1 MNFSTIGPFC
11 RLRGGTIIGKSV
23 KIGNFVEIKKS
34 NIGDFS
40 KINHL
45 TYIGDTVMG
54 KIL

>member
-34 NIGDFS
+34 
-40 KINHL
+40 
-45 TYIGDTVMG
+45 
-54 KIL
+54 KILVIILKLIILLM